1 MDTTSTDVEMDW
13 RYNCRFYDRRIDM
26 DTTSTDVKMFGCT
39 QEAMD
44 NMVEASVYRSVLG
57 DTQGLLMLA
66 MGILSDAQHVMA
78 CGNTEQARQFINKS
92 KYVIGKVM
100 DEHDN
105 REEE

>member
-1 MDTTSTDVEMDW
+1 MAITSTDVEM
-13 RYNCRFYDRRIDM
+13 
-26 DTTSTDVKMFGCT
+26 FGCT
-39 QEAMD
+39 QKAMD
-44 NMVEASVYRSVLG
+44 DMMENSLHRSMLG
-57 DTQGLLMLA
+57 DTSGLLMLA